1 MRERTIENINQR
13 LEMYHLFLQVAGKI
27 RKDRG
32 DDAITSPMLFEGRDL
47 TPTRSKRRL
56 QN

>member
-27 RKDRG
+27 RKNRDG
-32 DDAITSPMLFEGRDL
+32 DPVADSAFFEGRDL
-47 TPTRSKRRL
+47 APSRSKRRL